1 MLSLSFVHQP
11 PLMTALGAPSM
22 AMPIF
27 PPPTFTVLESELALR
42 ERVFSEQK
50 THFKEGLNQRINL
63 DQELNRAVQEFLI
76 NSTQLFQRCVQMD
89 EQTCAAHNSWADE
102 VSRTLNIYEKR
113 EEQTKYNV
121 SFGFIGGFNEMLSK
135 MHPRDEIAQLSD
147 VGADQSIAEAKENLI
162 SFDRGLKYMQRENYD
177 AQGAVDSCDSPLA
190 IKEEEFKKAQMNAAV
205 WTKLKTLPCETVK
218 QFETVYNL
226 LKLLQSVY
234 KSFESA
240 GMSIYRLKYM
250 TEAIRFMALLISGE
264 LEVVRDSTETDTAV
278 HELVTI
284 FFNMV
289 NMWENNSL
297 KTKGVIASLQDHVK
311 QMESNCKLHTRHL
324 SITSFIFML
333 SSLKM
338 FQKPRSQDSSDQLLR
353 GYKVLRI
360 RLKRVDCFSDVGYEL
375 IEFWEHIME
384 SKAVNLEGAYFVLDH
399 QDDKKGK
406 KNADRKIAGV
416 LVYFIAETDED
427 ALLLQK
433 LHINWLRSRKE
444 REMVFE
450 QVSPKLA
457 ELQRDDLSDAEDSER
472 RLRRQGLL
480 RKKNSLVVDPR
491 TAAEKKAFQKD
502 EELQEYLCTSD
513 AWRGPVGKFDNQWLE
528 KVVGGS
534 WSMAEEKKRDPTK
547 PDATI
552 WFEKILELQKQ
563 TMHMFWALKKNTSS
577 DSSNQAAKRTSK
589 GKNKK
594 KPHRQGTSK
603 RNFIPSSSPK
613 RAYPSMA
620 SGC

>member
-1 MLSLSFVHQP
+1 
-11 PLMTALGAPSM
+11 
-22 AMPIF
+22 
-27 PPPTFTVLESELALR
+27 
-42 ERVFSEQK
+42 
-50 THFKEGLNQRINL
+50 
-63 DQELNRAVQEFLI
+63 
-76 NSTQLFQRCVQMD
+76 
-89 EQTCAAHNSWADE
+89 
-102 VSRTLNIYEKR
+102 
-113 EEQTKYNV
+113 
-121 SFGFIGGFNEMLSK
+121 
-135 MHPRDEIAQLSD
+135 
-147 VGADQSIAEAKENLI
+147 
-162 SFDRGLKYMQRENYD
+162 
-177 AQGAVDSCDSPLA
+177 
-190 IKEEEFKKAQMNAAV
+190 
-205 WTKLKTLPCETVK
+205 
-218 QFETVYNL
+218 
-226 LKLLQSVY
+226 
-234 KSFESA
+234 
-240 GMSIYRLKYM
+240 
-250 TEAIRFMALLISGE
+250 
-264 LEVVRDSTETDTAV
+264 
-278 HELVTI
+278 
-284 FFNMV
+284 
-289 NMWENNSL
+289 
-297 KTKGVIASLQDHVK
+297 
-311 QMESNCKLHTRHL
+311 
-324 SITSFIFML
+324 
-333 SSLKM
+333 
-338 FQKPRSQDSSDQLLR
+338 
-353 GYKVLRI
+353 
-360 RLKRVDCFSDVGYEL
+360 
-375 IEFWEHIME
+375 ME

-457 ELQRDDLSDAEDSER
+457 ELQRDDLSDAEDSTR

-491 TAAEKKAFQKD
+491 TAAEKRAFQKD

-513 AWRGPVGKFDNQWLE
+513 AWRGPEGKFDNRWLE

-547 PDATI
+547 PDAAI
-552 WFEKILELQKQ
+552 WFEKILDLQKQ
-563 TMHMFWALKKNTSS
+563 TMHMFWALKKNTTSS